1 MNKCL
6 HIFIGFNIQLNYNI
20 KSTYTVGI
28 KPVIIWLNNVCSPQW
43 LKKVIKGMNTWKRR
57 ENNRRKRKTGQRDN
71 STNKMKSV
79 CVYVLCYPDNM
90 CVWVCVFESVTAWL
104 TDWPTEAGRDERK
117 VRRCQAELRNTHP
130 TESISTLWLNM
141 DQRFSLC
148 LWAWNKMRHVYDQ
161 VRSCLAQI
169 FLRVSRNV
177 SINYR
182 EPEGRKCV
190 GVQKRLSP
198 Q

>member
-1 MNKCL
+1 MFVCL
-6 HIFIGFNIQLNYNI
+6 NG
-20 KSTYTVGI
+20 
-28 KPVIIWLNNVCSPQW
+28 
-43 LKKVIKGMNTWKRR
+43 WKRLLK
-57 ENNRRKRKTGQRDN
+57 EWIHGKGEKTTEGKERLG
-71 STNKMKSV
+71 KWSV

-90 CVWVCVFESVTAWL
+90 CVWVCVFEGMTAWL

-148 LWAWNKMRHVYDQ
+148 LWAWNKMRHFYDQ